1 MKRTHLSTWRMIF
14 TYFNCVLHKHIHNCN
29 YFFELE
35 DFIMIN
41 RQTHYTKYL
50 HDKLET
56 KDIRCI

>member
-1 MKRTHLSTWRMIF
+1 MYYI
-14 TYFNCVLHKHIHNCN
+14 IHTKQQDRQWKKYNL
-29 YFFELE
+29 FIELE

-41 RQTHYTKYL
+41 QQKHYTKYL